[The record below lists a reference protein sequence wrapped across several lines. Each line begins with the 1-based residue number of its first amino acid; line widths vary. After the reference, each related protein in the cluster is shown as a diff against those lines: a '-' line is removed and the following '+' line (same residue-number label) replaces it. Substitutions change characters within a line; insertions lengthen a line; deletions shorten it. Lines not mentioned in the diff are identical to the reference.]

1 MQLRRKFQ
9 SAGPYLVVF
18 HTQQQQ
24 QLLCGLLNQ
33 YGLRTEH
40 GDPIGSIDDY
50 NTKATPR
57 YFAFNNYFKR
67 GRIGSSKYAE
77 HIQNGC
83 ITVPFEDIFTD
94 ESRELYHKLCT
105 RCAQTETCSYCN
117 LGTNFRPLPQ

>member
-9 SAGPYLVVF
+9 SAGLYLVVF
-18 HTQQQQ
+18 HTKQQQR
-24 QLLCGLLNQ
+24 LLCDLLNQ
-33 YGLRTEH
+33 YKLTTEY
-40 GDPIGSIDDY
+40 GNPIECGPDY
-50 NTKATPR
+50 GNVR
-57 YFAFNNYFKR
+57 SCYFAFNYHFKR

-83 ITVPFEDIFTD
+83 VTVPFEDIFTD